1 MADTFPAY
9 VWLSVCRFTSVA
21 KRKIEKRNPPEI
33 VVETSSIFSGI
44 CYQQDLMCFKTTD
57 WTAYGVWW
65 KLHHLRWGWS
75 VLAAQSCPEWQS
87 QKCKLIAC
95 LSRDI
100 TCVHVYGSLDIVC
113 TFIYIYSVYIIY
125 IHILYIYIRIIYTY
139 YICIYTYYIY
149 IYKYTQLYTY
159 ICIISFYH
167 IMSHYSVT
175 LQSPFKHNSVFPTKR
190 KTHNFPICCGHDYHS
205 IHHCHEKYDIAI
217 YQTRITMIV
226 V

>member
-1 MADTFPAY
+1 
-9 VWLSVCRFTSVA
+9 
-21 KRKIEKRNPPEI
+21 
-33 VVETSSIFSGI
+33 
-44 CYQQDLMCFKTTD
+44 MCFKTTD

-113 TFIYIYSVYIIY
+113 TFIYIVYIYTHIIY
-125 IHILYIYIRIIYTY
+125 IYCLYIYILFIY
-139 YICIYTYYIY
+139 IYTYYIY
-149 IYKYTQLYTY
+149 IYVLYIYTY
-159 ICIISFYH
+159 YIYIYTYYIYIRIIYIYTNIHNYVRIYVLYLFITLCH
-167 IMSHYSVT
+167 ITVSHYSHH
-175 LQSPFKHNSVFPTKR
+175 LSIILFFPRNEKHTTSQYAVAMTTTAYIIAMKNMILLYTKR
-190 KTHNFPICCGHDYHS
+190 ELD
-205 IHHCHEKYDIAI
+205 
-217 YQTRITMIV
+217 TMIV